1 MTWYYK
7 GEVYDP
13 LYDEDPKEYQGFVYI
28 ITERDTDMKY
38 VGKKFFHKPK
48 TLPVTQKRKRRI
60 KTIVESDWRDYYGS
74 NAIIQERIKEGLS
87 GDYHREILHFG
98 KSKGDLSYMEVK
110 EQILRDVLLKPDYY
124 NGVINCKIHRKHLKF
139 TK

>member
-13 LYDEDPKEYQGFVYI
+13 LYDEDPKQYQGFVYI

-87 GDYHREILHFG
+87 GDYHREIVHFG

>member
-1 MTWYYK
+1 M
-7 GEVYDP
+7 
-13 LYDEDPKEYQGFVYI
+13 
-28 ITERDTDMKY
+28 
-38 VGKKFFHKPK
+38 
-48 TLPVTQKRKRRI
+48 TQKRKRRV

-74 NAIIQERIKEGLS
+74 NAIIQERIKGGLS

-98 KSKGDLSYMEVK
+98 KSKGDLSYLEVK